1 MKQRKLLTSL
11 FLVSSFV
18 YFFIDGMWKYKQ

>member
-11 FLVSSFV
+11 FLVSNFV